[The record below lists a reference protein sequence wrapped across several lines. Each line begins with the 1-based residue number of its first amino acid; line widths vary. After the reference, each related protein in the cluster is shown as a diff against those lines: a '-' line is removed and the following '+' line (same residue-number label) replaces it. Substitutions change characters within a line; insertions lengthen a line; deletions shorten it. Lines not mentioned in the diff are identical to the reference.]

1 MAEENKTG
9 PRDPAAQTFLSPAK
23 INLFLR
29 VLGKRPDGYHEIRS
43 LIQPVSLF
51 DELTIELLE
60 GDSVGGPIKVTTDST
75 EAPGG
80 AGNLAHKAAAEFI
93 KAAGVKKRISI
104 HINKKIPVGAGLGGG
119 SSNAATVL
127 MALNDLL
134 GAGLSEARLMELASE
149 LGSDVPFFILGGAA
163 IAEGRGEVL
172 RRVEV
177 PPYSYLLVNPGFTVP
192 TAWVYNNLSLTKTG
206 EDNIL
211 SYSDESFRDIVNLKD
226 SLANDLETVTVEHYP
241 EISALK
247 DALVKNGASVSLMS
261 GSGPTVFGLF
271 TTQDVAKEAYGSLKR
286 VLGPGMKLFLV
297 HGLSAQ
303 GGS

>member
-1 MAEENKTG
+1 MAEENKTAT
-9 PRDPAAQTFLSPAK
+9 RDPAAQTFLSPAK

-29 VLGKRPDGYHEIRS
+29 VLGRRPDGYHEIRS

-51 DELTIELLE
+51 DELSIEVLD
-60 GDSVGGPIKVTTDST
+60 GDSTRGSIEVTTDST

-80 AGNLAHKAAAEFI
+80 AGNLAHRAAAELV
-93 KAAGVKKRISI
+93 KAAGVKKNIRI
-104 HINKKIPVGAGLGGG
+104 HIKKKIPVGAGLGGG
-119 SSNAATVL
+119 SSDAATVL

-134 GAGLSEARLMELASE
+134 KAGLSERGLMELAAA
-149 LGSDVPFFILGGAA
+149 LGSDVPFFILKGAA
-163 IAEGRGEVL
+163 IAEGRGELL

-177 PPYSYLLVNPGFTVP
+177 PPYSYVLVNPGFAVQ

-206 EDNIL
+206 EDNNL
-211 SYSDESFRDIVNLKD
+211 SYSDESFRDIVKLKD

-241 EISALK
+241 EILALK
-247 DALVKNGASVSLMS
+247 DVLVKNGASVSLMS

-271 TTQDVAKEAYGSLKR
+271 TSDVAAKEAYVSLKGG
-286 VLGPGMKLFLV
+286 LGPGTKLFLV

-303 GGS
+303 GGR